1 VKKKLFTIIFSV
13 NVILLFLGMTNSQR
27 IIEKNK
33 LDDFILPVVGT
44 MGEGNVFPGPTVP
57 HGMVQFSPDTDKW
70 SWETASG
77 YEYRDK
83 NILGFSMRHLS
94 GTGIPDLGDFLF
106 ISSTGSLEF
115 VPGIVK
121 KKRKNGEIEVYLDPK
136 KGYATPFSHKD
147 EVIRAGYYM
156 VKLPEYGIKMELAAT
171 DRAGIMKITFPKTG
185 EANILMDLSHV
196 LQWKVIWSRVRR
208 ENKTL
213 ITGFHSINGWAKE
226 RYLYF
231 AAEYSRP
238 YDDFGIVMNGK
249 KVFYNTRRFRSKYEA
264 AGKDL
269 QYYTRYST
277 KDGEVIF
284 VKIGISAVSTEGAL
298 KNLRTEIP
306 DWNFNKVV
314 KKAKIRWNREM
325 SKMRIEGTLKEKQI
339 FYTSL
344 YHSLLTPVTFEDVDG
359 KYRGFDNEIHKAKG
373 FKQYSI
379 FSLWDTYRAEHPL
392 FTLIQPARDSDMI
405 NTMLSYYDQSVDNL
419 LPVWSLD
426 NNETWC
432 MIGYHAVPVIADAM
446 IKNIKGFNWEKA
458 YEACKATAMNPDY
471 DSVKEY
477 ANIGYVPFDHENES
491 VSKTLE
497 YAYDDFCIAQMAK
510 KLNKK
515 DDYLYFL
522 KRAKFYKNLFD
533 PESKLM
539 RGKDS
544 KGKWRTPFY
553 PHQYIGEMDKR
564 DITEGTNWQ
573 YSWYVPHDV
582 QGLVDLMG
590 GDVAFEKMLD
600 QLFTYR
606 SAENI
611 SKGSEDILGRIGEY
625 WHGNEPAHHVVFLY
639 NYVRKPWKTQ
649 KLVREIMNRFY
660 GNKPDSLSGNDDCGQ
675 MSAWYIFNALG
686 FYPVAPASG
695 YYVIGTPCAKE
706 IIIKLGNK
714 KTFKM
719 RAKNFSDKNIYI
731 QSVTL
736 NGKQWNKTY
745 IPFEQIHNGGELIYI
760 LGEKPNKKW
769 GTASDSIPPSISTGR
784 SE

>member
-1 VKKKLFTIIFSV
+1 MKKIFFSIIFSIV
-13 NVILLFLGMTNSQR
+13 LVFSFSGMIKSRGKTNN
-27 IIEKNK
+27 KN
-33 LDDFILPVVGT
+33 LSDYILPVIGT
-44 MGEGNVFPGPTVP
+44 KGEGNVFPGPTVP

-77 YEYRDK
+77 YEYGDK

-106 ISSTGSLEF
+106 VPSTGSLEF
-115 VPGIVK
+115 VPGIA
-121 KKRKNGEIEVYLDPK
+121 KRKMKDGVTRIYLDPE
-136 KGYATPFSHKD
+136 KGYATPFFHKD
-147 EVIRAGYYM
+147 EIAKAGYYK
-156 VKLPEYGIKMELAAT
+156 VKLQEYGIKVELAAT
-171 DRAGIMKITFPKTG
+171 DRAGIMKITFPQTG
-185 EANILMDLSHV
+185 KANIMMDLSHV
-196 LQWKVIWSRVRR
+196 LQWKVIWSRLRR
-208 ENKTL
+208 ESKTL

-249 KVFYNTRRFRSKYEA
+249 KVYYNTRRFRSKYEA
-264 AGKDL
+264 AGKNL

-277 KDGEVIF
+277 KDGDVIM
-284 VKIGISAVSTEGAL
+284 VKIGISAVSTKGAL
-298 KNLRTEIP
+298 KNLRSEIKGW
-306 DWNFNKVV
+306 DFDKVV
-314 KKAKIRWNREM
+314 KDVKSRWDSEM
-325 SKMRIEGTLKEKQI
+325 SKMKIKGTLKEKQT

-344 YHSLLTPVTFEDVDG
+344 YHSLLTPVIFEDVDG
-359 KYRGFDNEIHKAKG
+359 KYRGFDNEIHESKG
-373 FKQYSI
+373 FRQYSI

-392 FTLIQPARDSDMI
+392 FTLIQPKRDSEMI
-405 NTMLSYYDQSVDNL
+405 NTMLSYYDRSVDNL

-446 IKNIKGFNWEKA
+446 IKNIRGVDWEKA
-458 YEACKATAMNPDY
+458 YEACKTTAMNPDY

-477 ANIGYVPFDHENES
+477 ADIGYVPYDHENES

-515 DDYLYFL
+515 EDYSYFM
-522 KRAKFYKNLFD
+522 KRAQSYKNLFD
-533 PESKLM
+533 PESRLM

-544 KGKWRTPFY
+544 KGNWRTPFH
-553 PHQYIGEMDKR
+553 PHEYIGEMDKR

-582 QGLVDLMG
+582 QGLIDLMG
-590 GDVAFEKMLD
+590 GDVEFEKMLD

-606 SAENI
+606 DAENI
-611 SKGSEDILGRIGEY
+611 SKGSEDISGRIGEY

-639 NYVRKPWKTQ
+639 NYVKKPWKTQ

-706 IIIKLGNK
+706 ITVKLGNGK
-714 KTFKM
+714 FFKM
-719 RAKNFSDKNIYI
+719 RANNFSDKNIYI
-731 QSVTL
+731 QSVEL

-745 IPFEQIHNGGELIYI
+745 IPFKEVHNGGELIFT
-760 LGEKPNKKW
+760 LGKKPNKTW
-769 GTASDSIPPSISTGR
+769 GTAPDSIPPSIIVR
-784 SE
+784 ESE